1 MFSNPRY
8 STRGISETVP
18 ILTQI
23 ILWNCIDSMKAE
35 KDYLQVFKLTA
46 KDHTQHV
53 THSQEEPAYE
63 HSFDFRTDEP
73 ITAKS
78 SSLMTK
84 HIPPC
89 FWQKNIDLGG
99 SHHGQQ
105 RK

>member
-53 THSQEEPAYE
+53 THSQEEPAYTR
-63 HSFDFRTDEP
+63 SISGLTNQSQQ
-73 ITAKS
+73 KS

>member
-18 ILTQI
+18 ILT
-23 ILWNCIDSMKAE
+23 
-35 KDYLQVFKLTA
+35 QVFKLTA

-73 ITAKS
+73 ITAK
-78 SSLMTK
+78 
-84 HIPPC
+84 I
-89 FWQKNIDLGG
+89 FVIDDETHSTMLLAEEY
-99 SHHGQQ
+99 
-105 RK
+105 